1 MPAQM
6 GEEEIRKIVAE
17 AAEGVDVSDKKNFGA
32 VMKKVMEKTKNKAD
46 GKLVNELVKAVFDG
60 NN

>member
-1 MPAQM
+1 
-6 GEEEIRKIVAE
+6 VT
-17 AAEGVDVSDKKNFGA
+17 DKKNFGA